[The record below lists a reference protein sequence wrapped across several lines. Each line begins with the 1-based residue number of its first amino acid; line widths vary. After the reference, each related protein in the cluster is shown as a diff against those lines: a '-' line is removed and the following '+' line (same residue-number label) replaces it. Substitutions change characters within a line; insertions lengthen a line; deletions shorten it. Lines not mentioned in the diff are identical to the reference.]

1 MNNKDLGVRYFSI
14 EDYVNNIK
22 VSDKVID
29 HLLYV
34 EEEFIEYIKKLF
46 SYNVDYITKYWIYLL
61 YDELK
66 STNRIENLHL
76 INFREINSDLLSNNC
91 TITHK
96 RIHQLHDFAV
106 AGDNKDGCKYRDVP
120 VNVSSFDKNGNEQIY
135 YRAVNNQDVNKFMD
149 DFVKVYN
156 YTANSTIND
165 SSFLKSA
172 LLHLLFVKIH
182 PYLDGNGRTARII
195 HNLKFT
201 SSLGKYHGISLKL
214 SPINLSRSL
223 NLNKI
228 TYFNQLNLV
237 KFDGI
242 TDDNDAINRWFEF
255 ILNMCEEQIYM
266 CSERL
271 DRIDRDFISRMD
283 NLQQQLNGV
292 NPKDTG
298 IKALKKYYTK

>member
-106 AGDNKDGCKYRDVP
+106 AGDNKDGCKYRDVA

>member
-106 AGDNKDGCKYRDVP
+106 AGDNKDGCKYRDVA

-298 IKALKKYYTK
+298 IKALKKY

>member
-1 MNNKDLGVRYFSI
+1 MNNQDLGVRYFSL

-22 VSDKVID
+22 VSDRVLD

-34 EEEFIEYIKKLF
+34 EEEFIEYIKKLSSF
-46 SYNVDYITKYWIYLL
+46 NVDYITKYWIYLL

-66 STNRIENLHL
+66 STQQIENYHV
-76 INFREINSDLLSNNC
+76 INFRDLSPELLANNC
-91 TITHK
+91 IINHD
-96 RIHQLHDFAV
+96 RIHKMHDFAV
-106 AGDNKDGCKYRDVP
+106 LGDNKDGFSYRNIP
-120 VNVSSFDKNGNEQIY
+120 VNISSFDKTGQEHIF
-135 YRAVNNQDVNKFMD
+135 YRGVNNTDVNKFMD

-156 YTANSTIND
+156 YTANSTINE

-172 LLHLLFVKIH
+172 LMHLLFVRIH
-182 PYLDGNGRTARII
+182 PYTDGNGRTARII

-201 SSLGKYHGISLKL
+201 SSLGKYHGISLRL
-214 SPINLSRSL
+214 SPINLSRSI

-228 TYFNQLNLV
+228 TYVNTLNALSFNGR
-237 KFDGI
+237 D
-242 TDDNDAINRWFEF
+242 DDNDAINRWFDF

-271 DRIDRDFISRMD
+271 NRVDKKFIEEMT
-283 NLQQQLNGV
+283 NLTQQFNEV

>member
-156 YTANSTIND
+156 YTANTTIND